1 MEFAR
6 LRTLAAGMLCFFM
19 MVIFLMPAVS
29 GLWAQASPPQSVPAP
44 KASLSPNPAPP
55 AQEVVPGPRTPKE
68 RMGVYVFMAWL
79 WASII
84 VLIFILRAKVRE
96 ADRLFEARY
105 F

>member
-1 MEFAR
+1 
-6 LRTLAAGMLCFFM
+6 MLCSFL
-19 MVIFLMPAVS
+19 MVAFLMPAVS
-29 GLWAQASPPQSVPAP
+29 GLWAQASPPQSVPPP

-96 ADRLFEARY
+96 ADRLFEAGY
-105 F
+105 FKDDFSKSP